1 MGSALK
7 PIAVVAEDDP
17 DVRDVA
23 VVLFEESE
31 LRVIPCNSAEAAFAA
46 MCKCGTDVA
55 ILFADVRLAGLMDGI
70 DLAHRVKRMW
80 PHVKIVLTSG
90 HPGSRANSL
99 PQDAVY
105 MPKPWLALD
114 LLIEAEKAAENAR
127 N

>member
-1 MGSALK
+1 MGSAWK

-46 MCKCGTDVA
+46 MCKCGSDVA
-55 ILFADVRLAGLMDGI
+55 ILFADVRLAGLMDGV

-90 HPGSRANSL
+90 HPGSRSNAL